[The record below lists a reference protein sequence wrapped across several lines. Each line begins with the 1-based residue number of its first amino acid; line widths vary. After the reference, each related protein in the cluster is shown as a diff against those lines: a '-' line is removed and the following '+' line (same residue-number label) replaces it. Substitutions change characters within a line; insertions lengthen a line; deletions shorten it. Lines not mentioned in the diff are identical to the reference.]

1 MKAQRS
7 SGSTKCKRMI
17 SPIPYKHIA
26 IDTHLSTDKAA
37 SILSGA
43 LGSLYSTPSIV
54 RWFQGNPRGFKG
66 TVSRDEFTIKQVY
79 RPFFYSPFL
88 PVLYGRFNPRQPG
101 TQIDVQIT
109 LRPIALILLAIFFL
123 ACAFQ
128 TASYAA
134 AWISAKS
141 FDIRVVYMIV
151 ILLFSYGT
159 MILTFHYQ
167 ADTATNFIHQV
178 FKRYRIQ

>member
-1 MKAQRS
+1 M
-7 SGSTKCKRMI
+7 
-17 SPIPYKHIA
+17 
-26 IDTHLSTDKAA
+26 IDTHLSADKAA
-37 SILSGA
+37 SILSAA
-43 LGSLYSTPSIV
+43 LGSLRSTPSIV

-79 RPFFYSPFL
+79 RPVFNSSFL

-109 LRPIALILLAIFFL
+109 LRPIAIILLAIFFL
-123 ACAFQ
+123 VCAFQ

-141 FDIRVVYMIV
+141 FDKGFVYMIV
-151 ILLFSYGT
+151 IMLFGYGW
-159 MILTFHYQ
+159 MIVVFNYQ
-167 ADTATNFIHQV
+167 ADAATNFIHRV